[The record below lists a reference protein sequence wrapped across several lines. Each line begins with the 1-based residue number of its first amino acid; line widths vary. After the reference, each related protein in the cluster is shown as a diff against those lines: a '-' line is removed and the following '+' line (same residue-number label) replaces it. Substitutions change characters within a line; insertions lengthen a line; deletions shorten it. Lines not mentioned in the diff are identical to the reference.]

1 MKRKIIKQGH
11 NTLTITLPIEWA
23 KRLNLKAGDEIDIYE
38 KEFALVL
45 NGFEKNREKSTTIN
59 IDNFTVPLLWR
70 FFQGAYRSGCDE
82 IKVIF
87 NKNTKLH
94 KDPYHYYT
102 TQFDYAELGE
112 KIPPK
117 PVLVAIQ
124 SLVDRFVGVE
134 IIDVKE
140 NQITI
145 KEMGEITT
153 KEFENSLR
161 RIFLVTFQL
170 FEKIIETIEKNE
182 IGDKNLCK
190 EIHTIDLNIDRF
202 VDYCCR
208 ILNKINTSFSE
219 RDKSLLFST
228 LFLLELLGDEFKYI
242 GKHLAVSKK
251 PVKDCLPLAKKVKE
265 HFDIYYNLFYKFDRE
280 EAIKFGENDH
290 LVYAEHYKFKNKAGE
305 SRSIAQHL
313 MMISKFTLALTE
325 LKIEME
331 FK

>member
-11 NTLTITLPIEWA
+11 NTLTITLPTEWT
-23 KRLNLKAGDEIDIYE
+23 KKLNIKAGDELDLYE
-38 KEFALVL
+38 KESSLVL
-45 NGFEKNREKSTTIN
+45 NGFEKSKGKSAVIN

-82 IKVIF
+82 IKIIF

-112 KIPPK
+112 KVPPK
-117 PVLVAIQ
+117 PILVAIQ
-124 SLVDRFVGVE
+124 SLIDRFVGVE
-134 IIDVKE
+134 ILDAKE
-140 NQITI
+140 NHII
-145 KEMGEITT
+145 VKEMGEITT

-170 FEKIIETIEKNE
+170 FDKVIETIEKDE
-182 IGDKNLCK
+182 IGDRNLCK
-190 EIHTIDLNIDRF
+190 DLHTIDLNIDRF

-219 RDKSLLFST
+219 REKTLLFST
-228 LFLLELLGDEFKYI
+228 LYLLELLGDEFKYI

-251 PVKDCLPLAKKVKE
+251 PVKDCLPLAQKVRD
-265 HFDIYYNLFYKFDRE
+265 HFDIYYKLFYKFDRE
-280 EAIKFGENDH
+280 AAIKFGENDQI
-290 LVYAEHYKFKNKAGE
+290 VYEEHYKFKNKIGE
-305 SRSIAQHL
+305 SRSIARHL
-313 MMISKFTLALTE
+313 MMISKFTLALSE